1 MLACGEDEIGDYVEE
16 YVTRQREGEERE
28 RKKRTR
34 RERNKKIRFARKTA
48 RDSQRDRQR

>member
-28 RKKRTR
+28 RGRKEHEEKEIR
-34 RERNKKIRFARKTA
+34 RFALQEKQLEIA
-48 RDSQRDRQR
+48 REIER